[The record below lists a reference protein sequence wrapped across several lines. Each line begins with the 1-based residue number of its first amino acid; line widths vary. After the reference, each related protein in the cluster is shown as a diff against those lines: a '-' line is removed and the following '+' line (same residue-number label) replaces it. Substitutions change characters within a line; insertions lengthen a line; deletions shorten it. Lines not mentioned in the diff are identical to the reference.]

1 MADKKRARH
10 RILNFAI
17 ILNLSSSF
25 LESVFMKYADVEAAA
40 YTQMMEEKAKLDQ
53 ERKSKQQ

>member
-1 MADKKRARH
+1 
-10 RILNFAI
+10 
-17 ILNLSSSF
+17 
-25 LESVFMKYADVEAAA
+25 MKYADEEAAA

>member
-1 MADKKRARH
+1 VADKKRARH

-17 ILNLSSSF
+17 ILNLSWSF
-25 LESVFMKYADVEAAA
+25 LESVFMKYADEEAAA